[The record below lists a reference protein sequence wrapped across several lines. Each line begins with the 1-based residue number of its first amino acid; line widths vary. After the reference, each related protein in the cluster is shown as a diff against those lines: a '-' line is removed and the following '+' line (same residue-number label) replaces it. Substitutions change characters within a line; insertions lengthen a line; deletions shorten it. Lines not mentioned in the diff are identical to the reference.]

1 MALSL
6 RLGLRDR
13 FMGLA
18 PWQAHGE
25 HRTFAELALHR
36 HIATHHAR
44 ELAREGKAEPRAAEC
59 DFDLTTRLHGSLSQV
74 RLAVLG
80 RLTTRLFHSIKVH

>member
-1 MALSL
+1 VNTEPLPNSLFTVTSPPIMRASL
-6 RLGLRDR
+6 RER
-13 FMGLA
+13 A
-18 PWQAHGE
+18 
-25 HRTFAELALHR
+25 
-36 HIATHHAR
+36 
-44 ELAREGKAEPRAAEC
+44 KAEPRAAEC